1 MAESMGI
8 RCVCTQ
14 AIKASVLSLSLF
26 WELGT
31 GRPGWHIECSAMASE
46 VLGSQFDIHSGGI
59 DLAFPHHDNEL
70 AQAEAYWH
78 KCPKESDG
86 PVQWVNYFIH
96 MGHLSIAGAKMSKS
110 LKNFI
115 TIREAL
121 ESGDWT
127 ARKLRILFMLG
138 GWKGGLEISQNFR
151 AEVDLWERTLSN
163 FFASVGALILESES
177 SESSSRQKHLFRS
190 QEKQLYTE

>member
-1 MAESMGI
+1 
-8 RCVCTQ
+8 
-14 AIKASVLSLSLF
+14 
-26 WELGT
+26 
-31 GRPGWHIECSAMASE
+31 MASE
-46 VLGSQFDIHSGGI
+46 VLGGQFDIHSGGI

-70 AQAEAYWH
+70 AQAEAYWY
-78 KCPKESDG
+78 KNPKAEEG
-86 PVQWVNYFIH
+86 PIQWVNYFIH

-121 ESGDWT
+121 DSGDWT

-151 AEVDLWERTLSN
+151 AEVDLWEKTISN
-163 FFASVGALILESES
+163 FFSSVNALILESES
-177 SESSSRQKHLFRS
+177 AEGPRPKHLFRS
-190 QEKQLYTE
+190 QEKQLYLE

>member
-1 MAESMGI
+1 
-8 RCVCTQ
+8 
-14 AIKASVLSLSLF
+14 
-26 WELGT
+26 
-31 GRPGWHIECSAMASE
+31 MASQ

-78 KCPKESDG
+78 KDPKKSQE

-121 ESGDWT
+121 DSGEWT
-127 ARKLRILFMLG
+127 VRKLRILFMMG

-151 AEVDLWERTLSN
+151 AEVDLWEKTASN
-163 FFASVGALILESES
+163 FFSSVEALTLEAASAGGP
-177 SESSSRQKHLFRS
+177 RQKHLFRA
-190 QEKQLYTE
+190 QEKQLYQE

>member
-1 MAESMGI
+1 
-8 RCVCTQ
+8 
-14 AIKASVLSLSLF
+14 
-26 WELGT
+26 
-31 GRPGWHIECSAMASE
+31 MASE
-46 VLGSQFDIHSGGI
+46 VLGGQFDIHSGGI

-78 KCPKESDG
+78 KDPTKVG
-86 PVQWVNYFIH
+86 KVQWVNYFLH

-127 ARKLRILFMLG
+127 ARKLRILFMMG

-151 AEVDLWERTLSN
+151 GEVDLWEKTLSN
-163 FFASVGALILESES
+163 FFSSVSALVLEAES
-177 SESSSRQKHLFRS
+177 AEGPRHRHLFRP
-190 QEKQLYTE
+190 QEKQLYQE